1 MVESPPDMA
10 SGDHEV
16 GSQAKLHCS
25 RGCSKSKEKGRIL
38 AIWPELQHGEGMGS
52 EGCNVIFE
60 STVALF
66 ASQVVYKLSI

>member
-52 EGCNVIFE
+52 EGVFCAWWCAARWADVM
-60 STVALF
+60 
-66 ASQVVYKLSI
+66 